1 MTTEQISDDAKAI
14 LLLCG
19 HFGGKD
25 DAGSAPL
32 DIRDYNELSEWL
44 VGKKWRPAGLLSTDG
59 AAALEDAFFPLEP
72 SRVKKLLARGAAM
85 AFALEKWLNKGLW
98 VLCRSDDDYPQRLR
112 AHLKRNAPPVL
123 FGAGDRAL
131 LEQGG
136 LAVVGSRNVD
146 PLGEHFAASVSERC
160 AQQGFAIV
168 SGGARG
174 VDSIAMNAALESA
187 GKVVGV
193 LADSLLRTSLSGA
206 CRDALRDDRLVL
218 VSPYNPE
225 AGFNVGNAMGRNKL
239 IYALADF
246 AVVVSSDFKTGG
258 TWAGA
263 EEELKR
269 DGGRTVF
276 VRGGADV
283 PRGNSELLK
292 LGAKSFPEE
301 AMSGDVRETLMSHG
315 ETHRAEEDVPAPTHP
330 EITESKLVMVRESS
344 ASSAVAPLPSSIYEA
359 VRPVLLN
366 ALTTPKSAAE
376 LAKELNIKKPQLD
389 DWMKTA
395 IRNGD
400 VTATKKPARY
410 VRNTAQYLSI

>member
-25 DAGSAPL
+25 DVGAAPL

-44 VGKKWRPAGLLSTDG
+44 VGRKWRPADLLSTEG

-72 SRVKKLLARGAAM
+72 ARVKKLLARGAAM

-98 VLCRSDDDYPQRLR
+98 VLCRSDNEYPQRVR
-112 AHLKRNAPPVL
+112 MHLKRNAPPVL
-123 FGAGDRAL
+123 FGAGNRAL

-174 VDSIAMNAALESA
+174 VDSIAMNSALESA
-187 GKVVGV
+187 GKVIGV
-193 LADSLLRTSLSGA
+193 LADSLLRTSVSGA
-206 CRDALRDDRLVL
+206 CRDAFRDDRLVL
-218 VSPYNPE
+218 LSPYNPE

-246 AVVVSSDFKTGG
+246 AVVVSSDFKSGG

-269 DGGRTVF
+269 DGGRMVF
-276 VRGGADV
+276 VRSGEDV

-292 LGAKSFPEE
+292 LGAKAFPEE
-301 AMSGDVRETLMSHG
+301 AMFGDVREALKSQG
-315 ETHRAEEDVPAPTHP
+315 NANRDEEPVSAPAYAE
-330 EITESKLVMVRESS
+330 ISESKPAMIRESPAIPS
-344 ASSAVAPLPSSIYEA
+344 IAPLPASIYDA
-359 VRPVLLN
+359 VRPLLLN
-366 ALTTPKSAAE
+366 ALTSPKTAAE
-376 LAKELNIKKPQLD
+376 LAKELNVKRPQVD
-389 DWMKTA
+389 EWMKTA
-395 IRNGD
+395 IRTGE
-400 VTATKKPARY
+400 VTAMKKPLRY